1 MNDEITFEVHP
12 CIRVV
17 GELLP
22 QGHELPWRRKAVLYM
37 VPPKEWPVPE
47 GFRERLEDGR
57 VRLNG
62 EFRVRR
68 GKIIGEDR
76 DKAMRQVNWYF
87 IRVQVM
93 FWKDLFAKGIIFGL
107 VSRNLKPEIRTTP
120 PMVIPKLEMRLLVP
134 KGMLDCVPESEPEN
148 NPVFLNLYEH
158 TTLYFPGEPEAP
170 DSYDEYFLGEIY
182 EDDYIERGHL
192 PRGTNTPFL
201 LCFDTVRAAIL
212 EILNPSQF
220 K

>member
-37 VPPKEWPVPE
+37 VSPKEWPVPE

-107 VSRNLKPEIRTTP
+107 VSRNLNPEIRITP
-120 PMVIPKLEMRLLVP
+120 PMVIPELEMRLLVP

-170 DSYDEYFLGEIY
+170 DTYDEFVLGKICEY
-182 EDDYIERGHL
+182 DYISRGHL